1 MTRDYV
7 AYEEMVGPLTIKIFS
22 EEYPNS
28 PREDSN
34 LGTMVC
40 WHRRLSLG
48 DKMPKTSP
56 SEYFSGICGTDLH
69 PEHEWKT
76 DEEPNLDKCCLV
88 LPLYLFDHSGITMNT
103 TGFSCP
109 WDSGQVGYIYV
120 THKRI
125 CEEYGVKRVTTLVK
139 DQHGKKVRAIDMAR
153 RVLEAEVAI
162 YDYYLKGEVYMY
174 VVEDENGDTL
184 DSCGGYLGG
193 KTYPNDS
200 QEEKDRSSWDYML
213 SEARSMAEWHLKE
226 RAKKKAER
234 TKTYVKH
241 RVPLEKREL
250 AEKGA

>member
-1 MTRDYV
+1 MHDYV
-7 AYEEMVGPLTIKIFS
+7 EYEERVGDLIIKIIK
-22 EEYPNS
+22 EDNPIN
-28 PREDSN
+28 PRKDCDQ

-40 WHRRLSLG
+40 WHRRYSLG
-48 DKMPKTSP
+48 DVCPKEDPAT
-56 SEYFSGICGTDLH
+56 YFSGIFGI
-69 PEHEWKT
+69 PIEQQAWAAI
-76 DEEPNLDKCCLV
+76 DEAAETAKCLV
-88 LPLYLFDHSGITMNT
+88 LSLYLYDHSGLTMNT

-109 WDSGQVGYIYV
+109 WDSGQVGYVYV

-125 CEEYGVKRVTTLVK
+125 CEEYGVKRVTALVK
-139 DQHGKKVRAIDMAR
+139 DQHGKMVRAIDMAR

-213 SEARSMAEWHLKE
+213 EEARSMARWHLE
-226 RAKKKAER
+226 DRAKKKAER